1 MYNYF
6 YYSNETTIVVFLDY
20 LNSTTIGDQFMFTYG
35 GGHFTYLASLSGA
48 TDLTLSI
55 SHEGCMCYN
64 TNQNVY
70 VALFIYSESVK
81 AQLKALRKESDSKP
95 RCAHSTQILVSQRPQ
110 QPPLV
115 SCPNH
120 TLNSLHWS
128 HDPITATTAS
138 IGLDDPIWASISLN
152 DQITASTAYIG
163 LDDPILASIG
173 LNNPITASTASFG
186 LQDQISA
193 SVASIGLYNPISA
206 SMTSF
211 GLQDQISASI
221 GLDNPITTSTTSIG
235 LDDPIFGL
243 NNPISA
249 SMDPLVSRTES
260 WPP

>member
-6 YYSNETTIVVFLDY
+6 YYSNETTIVVLLDY

-35 GGHFTYLASLSGA
+35 GGYFTYLASLSKA
-48 TDLTLSI
+48 IDLTLSI
-55 SHEGCMCYN
+55 THEGYMCYN

-70 VALFIYSESVK
+70 VALFRYSESAK
-81 AQLKALRKESDSKP
+81 AQLKALTKESDSKP

-152 DQITASTAYIG
+152 NPITASTTYIG
-163 LDDPILASIG
+163 LDDPISASIG
-173 LNNPITASTASFG
+173 LNNPITASFG

-193 SVASIGLYNPISA
+193 SVASIGLDNPIMALTASIGLDDPISA
-206 SMTSF
+206 STTSF
-211 GLQDQISASI
+211 GLQDQISA
-221 GLDNPITTSTTSIG
+221 SIG

-249 SMDPLVSRTES
+249 SMNPLVSRTES
-260 WPP
+260 RPP